1 MAPGPELWA
10 LWGLTFARTAGL
22 LALAPPTGWRHFPPS
37 LCLAFAAVVAVPLSL
52 TAAPH
57 EALVL
62 GHAAHAAAVV
72 REAAIGLLMGL
83 GLWLLVWGACAAGH
97 LQDMMAGFAA
107 PDEAEEGPL
116 AQLFAAAALVFFVQL
131 GGLHWLV
138 TFLRQSYGLL
148 PVAQGADLTAAAP
161 WLSVPGLYFVGLLQL
176 AAPAV
181 LAVVLVGLPVASLQR
196 VLPDLRAT
204 ELLPAARAAMTL
216 LALAAVAPLLG
227 AALLGQLATV
237 AAATARWLAAAG

>member
-1 MAPGPELWA
+1 MSGDDADKDHEPTQKKLED
-10 LWGLTFARTAGL
+10 ARARGE
-22 LALAPPTGWRHFPPS
+22 
-37 LCLAFAAVVAVPLSL
+37 VARS
-52 TAAPH
+52 
-57 EALVL
+57 
-62 GHAAHAAAVV
+62 
-72 REAAIGLLMGL
+72 
-83 GLWLLVWGACAAGH
+83 
-97 LQDMMAGFAA
+97 
-107 PDEAEEGPL
+107 
-116 AQLFAAAALVFFVQL
+116 
-131 GGLHWLV
+131 
-138 TFLRQSYGLL
+138 
-148 PVAQGADLTAAAP
+148 ADLTAAAP

-237 AAATARWLAAAG
+237 AAATAR